1 MTEREE
7 AMEAKAIILAAGMGT
22 RLKPLTLT
30 SHKCMTKVN
39 GTPIIHNALNCLKS
53 IGVKEVEI
61 VVGYLAEEIRNT
73 LGDSFDTV
81 KLNYTIN
88 DIYSET
94 NTSYSLKLGLE
105 TAKNYDRLFV
115 LEGDVF
121 FSLALLERL
130 ADDRHE
136 NATLLEKYNP
146 ALDGTFA
153 QVDESGYVIDWTHK
167 SMREPGYTLEDK
179 YKTINLHK
187 FGKAFVESCLYP
199 SVEKTCRKTQG
210 KDPLENV
217 MRSIVRKDQRA
228 VYGLDSAGIKW
239 FEIDDCK
246 DLAIAEEL
254 FREEAK

>member
-1 MTEREE
+1 
-7 AMEAKAIILAAGMGT
+7 METKAIILAAGMGT

-39 GTPIIHNALNCLKS
+39 GTPIIYNALNCLKS
-53 IGVKEVEI
+53 IGVKEVEM
-61 VVGYLAEEIRNT
+61 VVGYLAEEIKHT
-73 LGDSFDTV
+73 LGDSYDTI
-81 KLNYTIN
+81 KLNYVVN

-105 TAKNYDRLFV
+105 KTGNYDKLFI

-121 FSLALLERL
+121 FSLALLERIE
-130 ADDRHE
+130 DDSHD
-136 NATLLEKYNP
+136 NTTLLEKYNP

-153 QVDESGYVIDWTHK
+153 EMDESGYVVDWTHK

-179 YKTINLHK
+179 YKTINIHK
-187 FGKAFVESCLYP
+187 FSKAFVETSLYP
-199 SVEKTCRKTQG
+199 SVKEICRKTEG

-217 MRSIVRKDQRA
+217 MRTIVRNDKRA
-228 VYGLDSAGIKW
+228 VYGLDSGGMKW

-254 FREEAK
+254 FREEKG

>member
-1 MTEREE
+1 
-7 AMEAKAIILAAGMGT
+7 METKAIILAAGMGT

-39 GTPIIHNALNCLKS
+39 GIPIIYNALNCLKS
-53 IGVKEVEI
+53 IGVREVEI
-61 VVGYLAEEIRNT
+61 VVGYLAEKIKHA

-81 KLNYTIN
+81 KLNYVVN

-105 TAKNYDRLFV
+105 KTENYDKLFV

-121 FSLALLERL
+121 FSLSLLERI
-130 ADDRHE
+130 ADDRHD

-153 QVDESGYVIDWTHK
+153 EVDESSYVMDWTHK
-167 SMREPGYTLEDK
+167 SMREPDYTLEDK
-179 YKTINLHK
+179 YKTINIHK
-187 FGKAFVESCLYP
+187 FSKAFVETFLYP
-199 SVEKTCRKTQG
+199 SVKESCRKTGG

-217 MRSIVRKDQRA
+217 MRTIVRKDKRA
-228 VYGLDSAGIKW
+228 VYGLGSGGNKW

-254 FREEAK
+254 FRKEQR

>member
-1 MTEREE
+1 
-7 AMEAKAIILAAGMGT
+7 MEAKAIILAAGMGM

-39 GTPIIHNALNCLKS
+39 GTPIIHNALGCLES
-53 IGVKEVEI
+53 IGVKEAGI
-61 VVGYLAEEIRNT
+61 VVGYLAEEIRHA
-73 LGDSFDTV
+73 LGDSFGTL
-81 KLNYTIN
+81 KLNYAVN

-105 TAKNYDRLFV
+105 EVQDYDRLFV

-121 FSLALLERL
+121 FSQALLERI
-130 ADDRHE
+130 DCDRHE

-153 QVDESGYVIDWTHK
+153 QVDESGYVTDWTHK

-179 YKTINLHK
+179 YKTINIHR
-187 FGKAFVESCLYP
+187 FSRGFTERELYP
-199 SVEKTCRKTQG
+199 SVEEACRKNAG

-217 MRSIVRKDQRA
+217 MRSIVRRDKRA
-228 VYGLDSAGIKW
+228 VFGLDSAGMKW

-254 FREEAK
+254 FGEEEK